1 MQHYQS
7 AGTPQASTFKMSTFT
22 SGGNN
27 VISRSDDS
35 CVPLGLRS
43 VCVHGCM
50 VIIITYTRTFY
61 CSIVLLKINHIF
73 FFCFEKC
80 CLGGPLP
87 AWCKSSAG
95 NER

>member
-7 AGTPQASTFKMSTFT
+7 AGTPQASTYKMPTFT

-35 CVPLGLRS
+35 CVPLELRS

-50 VIIITYTRTFY
+50 VILITSTRTFY
-61 CSIVLLKINHIF
+61 CSIVF
-73 FFCFEKC
+73 
-80 CLGGPLP
+80 
-87 AWCKSSAG
+87 
-95 NER
+95 